1 MIPFATWSQAQIER
15 EVPVWK
21 FPTRHLLNEAEQA
34 VQSDLADLVDG
45 IVENIHQSTVVQLR
59 TTLKLAGRNWAE
71 QQAIKQESF
80 VFAELRKAEER
91 ILSVVADLLCPVL
104 TDLQLRE
111 MMEEFSVTLKKLLP
125 EFNSQ
130 DLVIKSPPM
139 NSAMLKEALD
149 AQAIN
154 AEIVDSD
161 DGDISVA
168 SNSVVLAASLSDWT
182 QRLRRVALA

>member
-1 MIPFATWSQAQIER
+1 
-15 EVPVWK
+15 
-21 FPTRHLLNEAEQA
+21 
-34 VQSDLADLVDG
+34 
-45 IVENIHQSTVVQLR
+45 
-59 TTLKLAGRNWAE
+59 
-71 QQAIKQESF
+71 
-80 VFAELRKAEER
+80 
-91 ILSVVADLLCPVL
+91 
-104 TDLQLRE
+104 